1 MPPLLSPSR
10 GLAALSGRI
19 DDRLGW
25 IANPES
31 GANIDDTPLTV
42 LAKAIHLARD
52 LYLQES
58 QDTLSPLN
66 RESKVDEMVRLVDGI
81 DESTQGMH
89 AFVWCY
95 FIAGAASSRMEH
107 RQLFLERLRQAYNK
121 IGMRNI
127 LSAIYILEEL
137 VWPLPEDQS
146 WTHCQTILKRTLIM

>member
-1 MPPLLSPSR
+1 MPPLLSPSH
-10 GLAALSGRI
+10 GLSALSGQI

-25 IANPES
+25 IPSSEIGVNV
-31 GANIDDTPLTV
+31 DYMPLIV

-58 QDTLSPLN
+58 QGVLSPLD
-66 RESKVDEMVRLVDGI
+66 RESKVNEMVLLVDEI
-81 DESTQGMH
+81 DEFTQGMH

-95 FIAGAASSRMEH
+95 FIAGAASSKAHH
-107 RQLFLERLRQAYNK
+107 RHFFLKRLRQAYDK

-137 VWPLPEDQS
+137 VWHLPEDQS
-146 WTHCQTILKRTLIM
+146 WTHCQAILNRTLIM